1 MHTHFLDVGGRRVR
15 VLRWGSPGEPVV
27 LMLHG
32 NPDTAELWRE
42 VAERLVG
49 CCCIAPDLPGF
60 GASDP
65 HPEPPTLASMSRW
78 TQQVVQ
84 QAEASMGVCG
94 PWHLVLHDF
103 GGPYGLSWAVEH
115 PGSVRSVTLSNTL
128 FYPSLRWHRWARLWR
143 RRGLGELATW
153 LTPRWAFRRELR
165 IGGPLL
171 SEAHIEAAWRK
182 ITPTTHAAVLALYR
196 ATDPEVF
203 SEPVSEGAPSWAEA
217 WRSLA
222 AERPCQVLWGQRD
235 PYLHPGWA
243 EDLGVAEVVR
253 FPAAG
258 HWLPAEQ
265 PDRFAERLLGFLDR
279 VGLHELSSDSGPGVR

>member
-1 MHTHFLDVGGRRVR
+1 MHTHMLDIGGRRVR
-15 VLRWGSPGEPVV
+15 VLRWGSLGEPAV

-32 NPDTAELWRE
+32 NPDSAELWRE

-60 GASDP
+60 GASEP
-65 HPEPPTLASMSRW
+65 HSEPPTLVRMSRW
-78 TQQVVQ
+78 TQQVVLQ
-84 QAEASMGVCG
+84 VQASIGVTG

-115 PGSVRSVTLSNTL
+115 PAAVRSVTLSNTL
-128 FYPSLRWHRWARLWR
+128 FYPSLRWHRWARIWR
-143 RRGLGELATW
+143 TPGLGELVTRW
-153 LTPRWAFRRELR
+153 TPRWAFRRELR

-171 SEAHIEAAWRK
+171 PEAHIEAAWRK
-182 ITPTTHAAVLALYR
+182 ITPATYAAVLALYR

-203 SEPVSEGAPSWAEA
+203 SEPIPQGGQTWVEA
-217 WRSLA
+217 WRA
-222 AERPCQVLWGQRD
+222 MAGERPCQVLWGQRD

-243 EDLGVAEVVR
+243 EDLGVAVVVR
-253 FPAAG
+253 FPQAG

-265 PDRFAERLLGFLDR
+265 PGPFAERLLTFIDCVEL
-279 VGLHELSSDSGPGVR
+279 LKLSSDSASEVR